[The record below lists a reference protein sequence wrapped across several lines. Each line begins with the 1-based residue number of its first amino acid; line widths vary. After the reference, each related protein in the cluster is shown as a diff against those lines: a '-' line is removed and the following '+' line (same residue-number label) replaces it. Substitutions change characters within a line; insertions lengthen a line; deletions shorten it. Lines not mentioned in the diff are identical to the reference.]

1 MHFLQAEGK
10 KYSLVSSNVTWASN
24 TGTGEIPL
32 GLASNG
38 KKERSWPNMIEETL
52 LMDQA
57 PKAANIVTGFSVR
70 RPCSVPEPELKGQR
84 QF

>member
-1 MHFLQAEGK
+1 
-10 KYSLVSSNVTWASN
+10 
-24 TGTGEIPL
+24 
-32 GLASNG
+32 
-38 KKERSWPNMIEETL
+38 MIEETL
-52 LMDQA
+52 LIDQA